1 VNDVLVIKSKK
12 LLSQSQER

>member
-1 VNDVLVIKSKK
+1 VSDVFVIKSKK